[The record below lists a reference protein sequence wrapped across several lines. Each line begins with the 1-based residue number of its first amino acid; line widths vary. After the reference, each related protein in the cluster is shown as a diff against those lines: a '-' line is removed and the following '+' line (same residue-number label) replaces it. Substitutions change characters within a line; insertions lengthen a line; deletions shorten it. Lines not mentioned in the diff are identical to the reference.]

1 MAIEGEKI
9 GKYADTIRSLPLP
22 VPVVSIT
29 YGLRPRLKSGLMH
42 STPFALSC
50 KQHNSYSSCSSD
62 ALRKPKWTVIIS
74 RTHLQ
79 QEYFLNNLYLYL
91 YMIYTVH
98 FPTWRQAQCTLQNR
112 KGSSDAIWQRQG
124 SQSGKRKYRQEHEG
138 TQREGGKS
146 NRVNWLQ

>member
-62 ALRKPKWTVIIS
+62 ALRKPKMNCDNFKNPFTARIFS
-74 RTHLQ
+74 
-79 QEYFLNNLYLYL
+79 
-91 YMIYTVH
+91 
-98 FPTWRQAQCTLQNR
+98 
-112 KGSSDAIWQRQG
+112 
-124 SQSGKRKYRQEHEG
+124 
-138 TQREGGKS
+138 
-146 NRVNWLQ
+146 